1 MAATH
6 RADRE
11 FAEIGELG
19 RVPLATYGG
28 RFAARVVDFL
38 IIYVPAY
45 FPMLLFGPEGLF
57 GQAVVLLVLMV
68 LYDLFLMANTGATPG
83 KRIARIKVVRAGDGR
98 PPGWWRTF
106 VRAVVLAVPGWII
119 NAIVALFD
127 ERRHRGVH
135 DSAADTLV
143 IAV

>member
-1 MAATH
+1 MPATH
-6 RADRE
+6 RADQE

-38 IIYVPAY
+38 VIYVPGY
-45 FPMLLFGPEGLF
+45 FPMLLFGPEGLL
-57 GQAVVLLVLMV
+57 GQAVIWLVLMV

-83 KRIARIKVVRAGDGR
+83 KRIARIKVVRADNGK
-98 PPGWWRTF
+98 PPGWGRTF
-106 VRAVVLAVPGWII
+106 VRAVFFAAPGWIV

-127 ERRHRGVH
+127 ERLHRGAH
-135 DSAADTLV
+135 DRMADTLV
-143 IAV
+143 IAG